1 MTKTE
6 KFEAMAVIHID
17 LIYNFV
23 LHALGREY
31 DAQILVQEI
40 YIKAYKYFDD
50 FDYGT
55 DYKLWLLKITK
66 DTLTKFVLNKKNCTH
81 TSSISN
87 NKSNIRTSDKVSG
100 NEMSEIDSEEY
111 IAKAIYSI
119 PIKYRM
125 IVILADIE
133 KFSYSDISY
142 IIGCPVKTIVS
153 RLQISRKILKRKLQS
168 CFDWHSYK
176 GNQSLQQE
184 ELTPH

>member
-50 FDYGT
+50 FVDET
-55 DYKLWLLKITK
+55 DCKLWLLKITK
-66 DTLTKFVLNKKNCTH
+66 DALTKFVLSKKNCTH
-81 TSSISN
+81 TSSISDN
-87 NKSNIRTSDKVSG
+87 QSNTRTSDKVSR
-100 NEMSEIDSEEY
+100 NETSEIDSEDY
-111 IAKAIYSI
+111 VAKAIYSM

-142 IIGCPVKTIVS
+142 VIGCPVKIVAS
-153 RLQISRKILKRKLQS
+153 RLQTSRQILKRKLQS
-168 CFDWHSYK
+168 CFDCYDYK
-176 GNQSLQQE
+176 ENQSFQQDM
-184 ELTPH
+184 LNC

>member
-6 KFEAMAVIHID
+6 KFETMAVIHID

-31 DAQILVQEI
+31 DAQILIQEI

-66 DTLTKFVLNKKNCTH
+66 DALTKFVLNKKICTH

-87 NKSNIRTSDKVSG
+87 KNTRTSDKVSR
-100 NEMSEIDSEEY
+100 NETSEINSEDY
-111 IAKAIYSI
+111 VAKAIYSM
-119 PIKYRM
+119 PIEYRM

-153 RLQISRKILKRKLQS
+153 GLQTSRKILKRKLQS
-168 CFDWHSYK
+168 CFDRYGYK

-184 ELTPH
+184 VLSCE